1 MSFNPH
7 VKLFVEDDEGN
18 KMQVYPKT
26 DIESLIGFGDKNGDL
41 VDRIAKLEKKVD
53 NLDNLVRYH

>member
-18 KMQVYPKT
+18 KRQVYPES
-26 DIESLIGFGDKNGDL
+26 DIDSIIGMGDKNGDL
-41 VDRIAKLEKKVD
+41 VDRIAKLEKTVKDLNDFVK
-53 NLDNLVRYH
+53 YH

>member
-18 KMQVYPKT
+18 KRQVYPET
-26 DIESLIGFGDKNGDL
+26 DIDSVIGMGDQDGDL
-41 VDRIAKLEKKVD
+41 VDRIAKLEKTVKDLNDFVK
-53 NLDNLVRYH
+53 YH

>member
-1 MSFNPH
+1 MNFNPH

-18 KMQVYPKT
+18 KRQVYPET

-41 VDRIAKLEKKVD
+41 VDRIAKLEKEVKD
-53 NLDNLVRYH
+53 LNDFIKYH

>member
-18 KMQVYPKT
+18 KMQVYPET
-26 DIESLIGFGDKNGDL
+26 DIESLIGFGDQSGDL

>member
-18 KMQVYPKT
+18 KMQVYPET
-26 DIESLIGFGDKNGDL
+26 DIESLIGFGDQNGDL
-41 VDRIAKLEKKVD
+41 VDRITKLEKKVD

>member
-18 KMQVYPKT
+18 KQQVYPET
-26 DIESLIGFGDKNGDL
+26 DIESLIGFDDENGDL
-41 VDRIAKLEKKVD
+41 VDQITKLEKEVKDLSDFVK
-53 NLDNLVRYH
+53 YH

>member
-18 KMQVYPKT
+18 KRQVYPET
-26 DIESLIGFGDKNGDL
+26 DIDSVIGMGDQNGDL
-41 VDRIAKLEKKVD
+41 VDRIAKLEKTVKDLNNFVK
-53 NLDNLVRYH
+53 YH

>member
-18 KMQVYPKT
+18 KRQVYPET
-26 DIESLIGFGDKNGDL
+26 DIESLIGFGDKSGDL

>member
-18 KMQVYPKT
+18 KRQVYPET
-26 DIESLIGFGDKNGDL
+26 DIDSVIGMGDQNGDL
-41 VDRIAKLEKKVD
+41 VDRIAKLEKTVKDLNDFVK
-53 NLDNLVRYH
+53 YH

>member
-18 KMQVYPKT
+18 KRQVYPET
-26 DIESLIGFGDKNGDL
+26 DIDSVIGMGDQNGDL
-41 VDRIAKLEKKVD
+41 VDRIAKLEKTVK
-53 NLDNLVRYH
+53 NLNDFVKYH